1 MEVFVVVAQ
10 GPVSFGVISHVLLNV
25 ATRSHVVGLES
36 IHMRFVLV
44 VDHAGARWLGNS
56 FDIILSSKSRLIN
69 FLFLTL

>member
-10 GPVSFGVISHVLLNV
+10 GPVGFGVISHVLLNV
-25 ATRSHVVGLES
+25 ATCSHVVGLES

-44 VDHAGARWLGNS
+44 VDHSGTRWLGNS
-56 FDIILSSKSRLIN
+56 FDIILSSKSRLIS